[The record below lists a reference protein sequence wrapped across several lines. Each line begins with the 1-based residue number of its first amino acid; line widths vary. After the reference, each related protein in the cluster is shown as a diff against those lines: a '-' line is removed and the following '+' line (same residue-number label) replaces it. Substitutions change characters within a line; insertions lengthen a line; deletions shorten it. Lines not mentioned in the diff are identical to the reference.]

1 MKWQLSREV
10 ETQLSEK
17 LLVLNLTS
25 SNEQAFIKLECLF
38 YDVLALA
45 RTAAGESGN
54 NAFLNSLEK
63 IKENEFHLTQLSY
76 QKAKQREIFIKKFKT
91 AFKKELAS
99 YLKNVKSLAME
110 R

>member
-1 MKWQLSREV
+1 MKWQPSKEV

-17 LLVLNLTS
+17 LLILNLTA
-25 SNEQAFIKLECLF
+25 SNEPAFIKLECLF

-45 RTAAGESGN
+45 RTAAEESSN
-54 NAFLNSLEK
+54 NAFLNNLEK
-63 IKENEFHLTQLSY
+63 IKENEFRLTQLSY

-99 YLKNVKSLAME
+99 YLKNVKSLAV
-110 R
+110 